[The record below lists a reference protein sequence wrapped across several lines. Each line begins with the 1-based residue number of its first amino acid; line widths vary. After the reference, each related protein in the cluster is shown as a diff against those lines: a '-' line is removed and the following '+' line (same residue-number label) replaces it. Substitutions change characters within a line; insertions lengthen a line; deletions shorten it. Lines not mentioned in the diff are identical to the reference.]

1 MKTFKELK
9 EEITRINNI
18 DHEGFDGNWVL
29 RKFARDQALIN
40 IKLIKPYT
48 DKYDLIVRFLVTGKD
63 AHAATGAADATPTDS
78 ADSADSAA
86 DAAFDSA
93 YEAASASDANAA
105 DAAYYTAV
113 YADTASYYAANA
125 DAATYAADY
134 TKAIES
140 LNTLAN
146 EYLVLI
152 NTPKL
157 ATASPPSLSADDAG
171 LIAKKYV
178 PGLMTLEA
186 QNSDELDF
194 HTVAVWSIED
204 MLNDAYKKGLA
215 AAVKPVVEVD
225 MESDSDSGMGM
236 GS

>member
-1 MKTFKELK
+1 MKTLKDLK
-9 EEITRINNI
+9 EEITRIKSIGN
-18 DHEGFDGNWVL
+18 EGFDSDWVL

-40 IKLIKPYT
+40 IELIKPYT

-63 AHAATGAADATPTDS
+63 AHAATGATS
-78 ADSADSAA
+78 IDSADSAA
-86 DAAFDSA
+86 DAA
-93 YEAASASDANAA
+93 YEAAYAAANAAFAA

-113 YADTASYYAANA
+113 YADTASYYAAA
-125 DAATYAADY
+125 TAAAATYAADTTDY

-152 NTPKL
+152 NTPKF
-157 ATASPPSLSADDAG
+157 ATASPPSLSTDDAG

-194 HTVAVWSIED
+194 HTVSVWSIED

-215 AAVKPVVEVD
+215 AAIKPVVEVD

>member
-9 EEITRINNI
+9 EEIARIKAL
-18 DHEGFDGNWVL
+18 DVEGFDSDWVL

-48 DKYDLIVRFLVTGKD
+48 DKYDLIVAFLVTGKD
-63 AHAATGAADATPTDS
+63 AHAAVDAVDAADTTS

-86 DAAFDSA
+86 DATYDTA
-93 YEAASASDANAA
+93 YDTDAVY
-105 DAAYYTAV
+105 AAYYAAV
-113 YADTASYYAANA
+113 YADAANA
-125 DAATYAADY
+125 GAGADC

-152 NTPKL
+152 NAPKL
-157 ATASPPSLSADDAG
+157 AAASPPSLSADDAV

-178 PGLMTLEA
+178 PGLMTLET
-186 QNSDELDF
+186 QNSDGLDF
-194 HTVAVWSIED
+194 HTVSVWSIED

-215 AAVKPVVEVD
+215 AAIKPVVEVD

-236 GS
+236 GSYG